1 MLNQLRMN
9 KCKTCGGNCDKEYCF
24 RCKPRKPLAQR
35 KMFVNTNKKGN
46 IVENNGRMHEF
57 FQLLWKKFPH
67 YSMISGKYLG
77 NEPLTIFF
85 HHILPKEKYPQACLD
100 EENII
105 ILTLEE
111 HEQVEMDMYRFE
123 EVNNKRNY
131 LKTKYN
137 L

>member
-1 MLNQLRMN
+1 ML
-9 KCKTCGGNCDKEYCF
+9 
-24 RCKPRKPLAQR
+24 
-35 KMFVNTNKKGN
+35 VNTYKKGDN
-46 IVENNGRMHEF
+46 VENKQQMHEF

-123 EVNNKRNY
+123 EINNRRNN
-131 LKTKYN
+131 LLIKYERSK
-137 L
+137 